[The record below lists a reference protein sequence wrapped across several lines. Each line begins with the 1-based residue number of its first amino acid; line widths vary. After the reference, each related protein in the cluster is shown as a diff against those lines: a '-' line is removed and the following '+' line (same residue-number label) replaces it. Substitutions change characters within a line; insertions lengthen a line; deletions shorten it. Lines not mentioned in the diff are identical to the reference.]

1 MEALNIIAR
10 LGQRCSRN
18 NLKASHNAVGRDV
31 DAVEVG
37 TKVFKEQSES
47 KSQHLGGVTLPFFCW
62 DKGVQGTI

>member
-1 MEALNIIAR
+1 MDPAAAL

-18 NLKASHNAVGRDV
+18 NLKASHNSSGYEDV
-31 DAVEVG
+31 EEDVG

-47 KSQHLGGVTLPFFCW
+47 KSQRVVVAVAVVVRW